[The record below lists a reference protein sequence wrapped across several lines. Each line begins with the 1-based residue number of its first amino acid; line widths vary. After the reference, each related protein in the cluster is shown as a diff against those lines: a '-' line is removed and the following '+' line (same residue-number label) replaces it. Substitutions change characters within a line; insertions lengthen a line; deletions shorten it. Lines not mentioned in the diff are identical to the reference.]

1 MKNQILTTLLL
12 LAMVSMGFIQK
23 QEPTNLK
30 NKKTVVTKVPSSNGI
45 TKEDKVR
52 W

>member
-1 MKNQILTTLLL
+1 MKNQILTALLL
-12 LAMVSMGFIQK
+12 LVMVSMGFVEK
-23 QEPTNLK
+23 QQPVTTK
-30 NKKTVVTKVPSSNGI
+30 TKKPVITKVPSSNGI